1 MIVPEAARAATAPGR
16 DFNRLWLA
24 TATSQAGSSIAYG
37 ALPLVA
43 VLVLGSSTFQVSL
56 LAALSGFAAAAAGVR
71 LGPWIEHHR
80 KRPTMIGADLIR
92 FAALL
97 SIPAAGLLGVLTYA
111 HLCVAGILAA
121 TCELAFTA
129 ASGAHLKALVAP
141 EARLTATSR
150 LETTFWTTF
159 TAGPPIGGA
168 LVSAVG
174 PTLTVLIDALT
185 YLLSA
190 LGIGSIRTSEPEPP
204 TRRPQPWLAEA
215 SAGWRYIFARPNL
228 RALFLNAALFGSG
241 VIATSPLQAVLTLRV
256 LGMEPWMYGVAMGVP
271 CVGGIL
277 GALSAPRLTS
287 RLGERA
293 VLLGSGVARTLWTVP
308 IAFTPTGPLGFAWF
322 TAANFGLI
330 LCAGVFN
337 PTFATYRMR
346 ETADDHMSRVQA
358 AWSITMKVA
367 QPVGVL
373 AAGAL
378 AAAAGPRTAIAVA
391 GGVLLLSSVL
401 LPWRAEDEKT
411 PTDG

>member
-1 MIVPEAARAATAPGR
+1 MTVSETARRSAAPGR

-24 TATSQAGSSIAYG
+24 TATSQAGSTIAYG

-43 VLVLGSSTFQVSL
+43 VLVLDSSTFQVSL
-56 LAALSGFAAAAAGVR
+56 LAALSGFAAAAAGIR
-71 LGPWIEHHR
+71 LGPWIEYRH

-92 FAALL
+92 FTAML
-97 SIPAAGLLGVLTYA
+97 SIPAAGLADRLTYP
-111 HLCVAGILAA
+111 HLCVVGVLAA

-168 LVSAVG
+168 LVSVAG
-174 PTLTVLIDALT
+174 PTLTVLVDALT

-190 LGIGSIRTSEPEPP
+190 LGIRSIRTPEPQPP
-204 TRRPQPWLAEA
+204 TRKPQHWLAEVT
-215 SAGWRYIFARPNL
+215 AGWRYILARRDL
-228 RALFLNAALFGSG
+228 RSLFLNAALFGSG
-241 VIATSPLQAVLTLRV
+241 VIATSPLQLVLTLRV

-271 CVGGIL
+271 CLGGIL
-277 GALSAPRLTS
+277 GAMCAPRLTN

-293 VLLGSGVARTLWTVP
+293 VLLGSGVARTLWTIP
-308 IAFTPTGPLGFAWF
+308 IAFTPTGPVGFAWF

-337 PTFATYRMR
+337 PTFAAYRMR

-378 AAAAGPRTAIAVA
+378 AAATSPRTAIAVA
-391 GGVLLLSSVL
+391 GGVLLLSSAL
-401 LPWRAEDEKT
+401 LPWRRTVTKT
-411 PTDG
+411 PTCE